1 MSEMN
6 ECLAVAMTPRDDTS
20 LFNSLYLSD
29 SDDESVDES
38 PVYLAGLSEEQ
49 MTVVEN
55 GFVYGVDTE
64 NQLEDHFKT
73 KAYDAVKEEFMIMC
87 HDLESE
93 IPKYHNNSILVLL
106 PFLTAVSKSNM
117 LSKQSYVRRVLLTR
131 GVPEYIVERCVKYLD
146 SEMDVNKRLRQLTA
160 MSKRNPARMVSID
173 PPASSV
179 DPIRVHKDYL
189 PSQQVV
195 KMTRE
200 LYQNIHLP
208 TQPTGKFRG
217 KVRNLLGS
225 EPAKKYKN
233 RKPTATSWRVKFTI
247 REDGVAKPTGIC
259 SPARFRAWA
268 NCECTRLF
276 RTIKGRKTTYVSGNG
291 AAEALWY
298 FKRFNGTRG
307 EFMRLL
313 QEAYFYTEDYKMV
326 EATPPQS
333 YLGVSHG
340 IVVHGTCCLVPD
352 DLQEFEHLFYADRA
366 VYRFAHEYLFGLGKG
381 RVDLTVR
388 ARIQSTIDKRINHT
402 RAIGVV
408 VNPAFSNPLVEE
420 MAVDFARPIKAPY
433 LRAVAPEWYPE
444 SYMYQGNTQPVR
456 LVHSVNLPNPVTIAD
471 AVETLVGETA
481 FELGLRH
488 SRTFVQFSSFFMAVA
503 SAKSASSLIAAILQ
517 FVSGNEAA
525 WKFVSRH
532 IKLYTAQ
539 TFQGGV
545 SLPNVLE
552 EDETLREDSEYSSN
566 MPFGQFIRDLGVSLW
581 DAIVGAGLFI
591 LVEGMMSDIKQYLV
605 GPLQDLIASTRISL
619 MREAGKSVAMSILG
633 AISQLLSRIKKCWE
647 IRSFAPLWGETWDP
661 ALWCTQV
668 ECVIANYSL
677 LTNTATVTPNNI
689 KRIDE
694 LREQKLIPSWWL
706 NPLSLSD
713 YCVAIEELLE
723 QGVQL
728 HRYFIKDPVLT
739 REILVRLSSTRAFL
753 LPLKIQASSAGVRP
767 KPFYAFM
774 FGEPGGGKT
783 ILQKLMAGGLARKF
797 NLGDVESG
805 TFQLAMNENFQSG
818 LNHHKWC
825 VVADDIDHS
834 VAPPAAGQ
842 LNHIELLTK
851 LVNNEPFKV
860 EESESS
866 LKGHTWANPA
876 IVFQQSNFPNSRV
889 HSHTLVPAAWWRRI
903 DMYVTISAKDEFG
916 VDGVLSPASAEA
928 ADTYDLYNIDVQFVD
943 YKRLAELKSNVQ
955 ILPLTPMKRVSFAE
969 FIQMYYAAFDE
980 HRQRELRKIARF
992 TDNSGFCKICYM
1004 SLLKDCGHRDD
1015 VVNQGRLDFC
1025 AKMQEYVAYKA
1036 VKGYLWYKGSG
1047 IQGYLESVFNESFW
1061 LGTASAFAVAG
1072 ALSIMV
1078 ARTDVQG
1085 RIANSVE
1092 GLVPKNWFRANQEYV
1107 PGVPSAVFATTY
1119 TYDDMIKNISQCWV
1133 EVEGDQYSGPSCL
1146 LGHNL
1151 MLMPTHYCPT
1161 DGEVIVTCRGK
1172 EIKVQVNEC
1181 TRTYMPNK
1189 ELSLVKCGNLPG
1201 LNGLRSFI
1209 LPSVDEQVS
1218 SYDEVRI
1225 IGPSMQYNPTT
1236 NQTRISTIGRCLWTD
1251 APTIAGDCGY
1261 LYVARIGT
1269 SWRIVGMHFAGN
1281 TSITATGIKS
1291 SSLGG
1296 VFSVLE
1302 ADRAANR
1309 LATVLQ
1315 GVYTSPFFLNKEG
1328 NATLSHYP
1336 AKSEV
1341 WAAVS
1346 QHNAS
1351 VVPFGTLDNPIS
1363 GMTLKTRIQPSILV
1377 PHLEDLA
1384 IEWCGEKDYWRL
1396 PQFRGAMVDEKWVS
1410 PYTDAFRTHNTGQL
1424 HMPTMWL
1431 AIADYLSGVHKA
1443 DVHGYAEL
1451 SEEQM
1456 LSGVPGSYV
1465 HSVNMRTSVGPPY
1478 NVKKPV
1484 HIAMDAG
1491 NSHMSP
1497 EMWRLYDDTVAALD
1511 NSMIP
1516 APLGLCILKD
1526 EGLKPGKL
1534 PRVFTVFSA
1543 AFNLICKKKWIFKSF
1558 MRANPA
1564 LFESTVGINMT
1575 GEDALKLVQAFE
1587 SVLPDL
1593 NGIYEADAVRLDKSF
1608 SGELF
1613 DSVALVV
1620 YALTWAIGL
1629 DAMGS
1634 YLLLLAVKNTRFC
1647 IKNDLFSEYWNGS
1660 GNDATVEINGI
1671 CMSAGQRYV
1680 YYRNRWDESPGEK
1693 MEFIRDYMSN
1703 FFQSPI
1709 PIIKVYLRYRDDNIL
1724 WTYGDDQ
1731 IFACLSGLAANF
1743 EEIWKDEIGITMTDA
1758 SKEGRMRPKHLTDV
1772 QYLKRKFR
1780 FDTDLGR
1787 WVTPLDKKTMARM
1800 LMLKNDS
1807 TLTSMDGAAV
1817 SLTECLREAVYH
1829 GREFYTMLR
1838 DRFIDA
1844 STKAGIH
1851 RNGYLLLP
1859 EFDHYKSKIL
1869 DGSFQTWVDRTDL
1882 LKFDFTEN
1890 VAD

>member
-1 MSEMN
+1 MSEIN
-6 ECLAVAMTPRDDTS
+6 ESLAVAMTPRDDTS
-20 LFNSLYLSD
+20 LFNPLYLSD
-29 SDDESVDES
+29 SEDESVGES
-38 PVYLAGLSEEQ
+38 PAYLAGLSEEQ

-55 GFVYGVDTE
+55 GIVYGVDTE

-73 KAYDAVKEEFMIMC
+73 KAYDAVKDAFFVLC

-93 IPKYHNNSILVLL
+93 LPRYHNNSILLLL
-106 PFLTAVSKSNM
+106 PFLRVVAKSNM
-117 LSKQSYVRRVLLTR
+117 PSKHGYARRVLLSR
-131 GVPEYIVERCVKYLD
+131 EVPEYLVEKCVKYLD
-146 SEMDVNKRLRQLTA
+146 NEMDANKRLRQLSTMA
-160 MSKRNPARMVSID
+160 SRNPARMVLID
-173 PPASSV
+173 PPSSAS
-179 DPIRVHKDYL
+179 DPIHIHKEYL
-189 PSQQVV
+189 PSPQIVR
-195 KMTRE
+195 MTKE

-208 TQPTGKFRG
+208 SAPAGKFRG
-217 KVRNLLGS
+217 KSFDILGS
-225 EPAKKYKN
+225 EPAKRYKN
-233 RKPTATSWRVKFTI
+233 RKPTATSWRVKFLI
-247 REDGVAKPTGIC
+247 REDNVSKPTDIC
-259 SPARFRAWA
+259 TPARFRAWA

-276 RTIKGRKTTYVSGNG
+276 RSIKGCKTSYVSGNG

-298 FKRFNGTRG
+298 FRRFNGTRK
-307 EFMRLL
+307 EFKRLL
-313 QEAYFYTEDYKMV
+313 LEARFYTEDYKMV
-326 EATPPQS
+326 EPSPPQS
-333 YLGVSHG
+333 YLGVSYG
-340 IVVHGTCCLVPD
+340 LVIHGTSCMTVGHLE
-352 DLQEFEHLFYADRA
+352 EFEHLFYADRA
-366 VYRFAHEYLFGLGKG
+366 VFRFAFEYLSGLAKG
-381 RVDLTVR
+381 RTDMTVR
-388 ARIQSTIDKRINHT
+388 ARIQATIDKRINNT
-402 RAIGVV
+402 RAVGVV
-408 VNPAFSNPLVEE
+408 VNIPFQNPLVEE
-420 MAVDFARPIKAPY
+420 KPVDYTRPIKAPY

-488 SRTFVQFSSFFMAVA
+488 SRTFVQFSSFFMAVS
-503 SAKSASSLIAAILQ
+503 SAKSAPSLIAAVLQ
-517 FVSGNEAA
+517 FVSGNETA
-525 WKFVSRH
+525 WKFVSAH
-532 IKLYTAQ
+532 IKTYSAQ
-539 TFQGGV
+539 SFQGGI
-545 SLPNVLE
+545 LE
-552 EDETLREDSEYSSN
+552 EEEKLEEDSEYSSN
-566 MPFGQFIRDLGVSLW
+566 MPFGQFIRDIGASLW

-591 LVEGMMSDIKQYLV
+591 LVEGMMSEIKQYLV
-605 GPLQDLIASTRISL
+605 GPLQDLISSTRVSL

-633 AISQLLSRIKKCWE
+633 AISQLLTRIKKCWE
-647 IRSFAPLWGETWDP
+647 IRSFAPLWGERWDP
-661 ALWCTQV
+661 ASWCTQV

-713 YCVAIEELLE
+713 YCVAIEEMLD

-728 HRYFIKDPVLT
+728 HRYFFKDPVLS
-739 REILVRLSSTRAFL
+739 REIVVRLNSTRAFL

-767 KPFYAFM
+767 KPFYVFM

-783 ILQKLMAGGLARKF
+783 ILQKLMAGGLSRKF
-797 NLGDVESG
+797 SLGDVESG
-805 TFQLAMNENFQSG
+805 TFQLALNENFQSG

-876 IVFQQSNFPNSRV
+876 VVFQQSNFDNSRV
-889 HSHTLVPAAWWRRI
+889 HNHTLVPAAWWRRI
-903 DMYVTISAKDEFG
+903 DLYVSISAKDEFG

-943 YKRLAELKSNVQ
+943 YKRLGELKGNVK
-955 ILPLTPMKRVSFAE
+955 ILPLTPKKRVSFSE
-969 FIQMYYAAFDE
+969 FLQLYYEAFDE

-992 TDNSGFCKICYM
+992 TDNSGFCKICFM
-1004 SLLKDCGHRDD
+1004 SLLKDCGHREDT
-1015 VVNQGRLDFC
+1015 VNQGRFNFC
-1025 AKMQEYVAYKA
+1025 ASIQEYVAYKA

-1047 IQGYLESVFNESFW
+1047 IQGYLDRVFNESFW

-1072 ALSIMV
+1072 ALSLMV
-1078 ARTDVQG
+1078 SRVDPQG

-1092 GLVPKNWFRANQEYV
+1092 GMVPKNWFRANQEYI
-1107 PGVPSAVFATTY
+1107 PGVPSAVFAATY
-1119 TYDDMIKNISQCWV
+1119 TYDDLLKNISQCWV
-1133 EVEGDQYSGPSCL
+1133 MVEGDKYSGPSVL
-1146 LGHNL
+1146 VGHNL
-1151 MLMPTHYCPT
+1151 MLMPTHFCPQ
-1161 DGEVIVTCRGK
+1161 DGEVMVECRGK
-1172 EIKVQVNEC
+1172 FVKVPVNEL
-1181 TRTYMPNK
+1181 TRSYMPNK

-1201 LNGLRSFI
+1201 LGGLRSFI

-1225 IGPSMQYNPTT
+1225 IGINQQYNPTS
-1236 NQTRISTIGRCLWTD
+1236 NQTRISVAGRCLWTD
-1251 APTIAGDCGY
+1251 APTVAGDCGY
-1261 LYVARIGT
+1261 LYVARIGN
-1269 SWRIVGMHFAGN
+1269 SWRIVAMHFAGS
-1281 TSITATGIKS
+1281 TSITMAGVKS

-1302 ADRAANR
+1302 LDRAANR

-1315 GVYTSPFFLNKEG
+1315 GVYTSPFFLNKDG
-1328 NATLSHYP
+1328 KANLSHYP
-1336 AKSEV
+1336 PKSEV

-1346 QHNAS
+1346 HHNAQI
-1351 VVPFGTLDNPIS
+1351 VPFGTLDNPIS

-1377 PHLEDLA
+1377 PYLSDLA
-1384 IEWCGEKDYWRL
+1384 EEWCGQLDYWRL
-1396 PQFRGAMVDEKWVS
+1396 PQFRGAMVEDKWIS
-1410 PYTDAFRTHNTGQL
+1410 PYTDAFRTHNTGEL
-1424 HMPTMWL
+1424 HFPTMWL
-1431 AIADYLSGVHKA
+1431 ALADYLSGIHRV

-1484 HIAMDAG
+1484 HISMDAG

-1497 EMWRLYDDTVAALD
+1497 EMWRLYDDAVLALE
-1511 NSMIP
+1511 NGSIP
-1516 APLGLCILKD
+1516 SPLGLCILKD

-1543 AFNLICKKKWIFKSF
+1543 AFNLLCKKKWIFKCL
-1558 MRANPA
+1558 MRANPSV
-1564 LFESTVGINMT
+1564 FESTVGINMT

-1593 NGIYEADAVRLDKSF
+1593 DGIYEADAVRLDKSF

-1613 DSVALVV
+1613 DFVALTVF
-1620 YALTWAIGL
+1620 AMTWAIGL

-1634 YLLLLAVKNTRFC
+1634 YLLVLAVKNTRFC

-1671 CMSAGQRYV
+1671 CMSLGQRYV
-1680 YYRNRWDESPGEK
+1680 YYRNRWDESPVEK
-1693 MEFIRDYMSN
+1693 MEFIRDYMNN
-1703 FFQSPI
+1703 FFQNPI
-1709 PIIKVYLRYRDDNIL
+1709 PVAKVYLRYREDNIL

-1731 IFACLSGLAANF
+1731 IFACLAGLASNF
-1743 EEIWKDEIGITMTDA
+1743 EEIWRDEIGITMTDA

-1780 FDTDLGR
+1780 YDADLGR

-1807 TLTSMDGAAV
+1807 TLTFMDGAAV

-1829 GREFYTMLR
+1829 GREFYTELR